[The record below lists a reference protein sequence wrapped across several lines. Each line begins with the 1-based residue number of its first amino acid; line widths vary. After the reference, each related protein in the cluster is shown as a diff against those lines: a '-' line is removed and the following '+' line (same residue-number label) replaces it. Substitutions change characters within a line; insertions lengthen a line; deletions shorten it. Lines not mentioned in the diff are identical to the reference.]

1 MHFLQRTAEVMLTL
15 VIYEIKNLV
24 NREVV
29 LTREWAYRP
38 TSLKGSQFST
48 HY

>member
-1 MHFLQRTAEVMLTL
+1 MHFLQLTAEVKLTQ

-38 TSLKGSQFST
+38 TSLKGSQFSN
-48 HY
+48 YY